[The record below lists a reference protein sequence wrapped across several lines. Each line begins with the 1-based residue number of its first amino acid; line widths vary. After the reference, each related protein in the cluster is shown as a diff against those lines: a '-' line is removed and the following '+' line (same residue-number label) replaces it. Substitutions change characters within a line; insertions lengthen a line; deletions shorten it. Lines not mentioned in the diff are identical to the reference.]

1 MLYIVAS
8 CHCMQFQGTL
18 TNQTRDKGKKPNF
31 RPDFG
36 SFWPKLEKMIKNLVP
51 GLILAP
57 MAQNGPQN
65 LISWVLALIVVRH
78 CSSYH
83 CMQFQ
88 GKLICQTWENG
99 KKPSF
104 GPNYVPFGP
113 NLGTNFFF
121 QKSSLV
127 ARWSS
132 IIMYNIG
139 KN

>member
-57 MAQNGPQN
+57 MAQKWTPKFNFVGF
-65 LISWVLALIVVRH
+65 
-78 CSSYH
+78 SSNS
-83 CMQFQ
+83 C
-88 GKLICQTWENG
+88 
-99 KKPSF
+99 
-104 GPNYVPFGP
+104 
-113 NLGTNFFF
+113 
-121 QKSSLV
+121 
-127 ARWSS
+127 
-132 IIMYNIG
+132 
-139 KN
+139 